1 MATVKRARVSDDVSA
16 RGHLLRERAHGP
28 IAMRRGSEE
37 AGDGARACGR
47 FVFFRMTAVL
57 GARLARGG
65 VG

>member
-1 MATVKRARVSDDVSA
+1 
-16 RGHLLRERAHGP
+16 L
-28 IAMRRGSEE
+28 RRGGEE
-37 AGDGARACGR
+37 AGDACGE